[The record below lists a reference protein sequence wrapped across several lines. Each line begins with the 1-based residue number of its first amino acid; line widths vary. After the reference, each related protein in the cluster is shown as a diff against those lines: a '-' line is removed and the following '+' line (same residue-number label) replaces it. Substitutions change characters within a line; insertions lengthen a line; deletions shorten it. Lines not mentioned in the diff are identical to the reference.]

1 MSKGGFYMKKL
12 FDRIFDAT
20 VSEKSKVENG
30 VFEKIVEKYK
40 KSDSFEDETEIINDL
55 SELIC
60 RVQKTAFKTGV
71 RAVVDVWNELCDE

>member
-30 VFEKIVEKYK
+30 VFEKIVEKYN
-40 KSDSFEDETEIINDL
+40 TL
-55 SELIC
+55 
-60 RVQKTAFKTGV
+60 V
-71 RAVVDVWNELCDE
+71 